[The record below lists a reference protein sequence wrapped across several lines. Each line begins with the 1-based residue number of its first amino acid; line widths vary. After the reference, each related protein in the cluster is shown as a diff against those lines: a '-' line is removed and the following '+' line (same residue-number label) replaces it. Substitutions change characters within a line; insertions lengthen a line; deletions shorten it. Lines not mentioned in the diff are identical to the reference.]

1 MQYLVLTRRRMDQFP
16 PTAWTPELGELESQQ
31 VRTLYAAGSIR
42 NIWRRQDMPG
52 AAILFEAASEAEVRD
67 HMATL
72 PLAQRGMLEI
82 VVITA
87 LEPYS
92 GFGPR

>member
-1 MQYLVLTRRRMDQFP
+1 MQFLVLTRRRMEQFP
-16 PTAWTPELGELESQQ
+16 PAAWTSELAEAESQQ
-31 VRTLYAAGSIR
+31 VRTMFAAGHIR
-42 NIWRRQDMPG
+42 NIWRRQDIPG
-52 AAILFEAASEAEVRD
+52 AAILFEAASEAEVRE

-82 VVITA
+82 VVVTG
-87 LEPYS
+87 LEPYP